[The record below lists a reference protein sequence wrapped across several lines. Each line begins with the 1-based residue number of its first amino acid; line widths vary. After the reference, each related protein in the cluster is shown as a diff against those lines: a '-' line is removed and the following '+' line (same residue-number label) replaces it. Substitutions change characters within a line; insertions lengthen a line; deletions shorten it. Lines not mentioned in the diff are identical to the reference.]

1 MPNGH
6 IDVIRV
12 FDKVLKAPFA
22 YLRQQGLSSVVYV
35 NDTLLGGD
43 TFEECQDNVFSTLT
57 CFEDFLVSVYTQ

>member
-6 IDVIRV
+6 IDVILV

-22 YLRQQGLSSVVYV
+22 YLREQGLPSVVYV

-43 TFEECQDNVFSTLT
+43 TFEECQDNVSSTLT